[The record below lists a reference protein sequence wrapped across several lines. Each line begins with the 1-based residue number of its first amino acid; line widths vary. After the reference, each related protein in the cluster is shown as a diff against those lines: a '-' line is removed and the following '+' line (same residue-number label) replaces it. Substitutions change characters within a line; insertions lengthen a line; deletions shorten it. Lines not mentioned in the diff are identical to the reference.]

1 MTKLSSQFTDAVEN
15 IILAQSLRVSDFTI
29 GLPLFAM
36 EVIMFPRT
44 VVEVSVQTGDDLNR
58 FLAVGANGV
67 NDSPAAIP
75 AKGQRPRDRQPL
87 PIPTRVDQDW
97 RLAARGP
104 GAADDGLLRDT
115 AFVFEDDPGPLAAGV
130 FFSWAHRRVFHCA
143 ITASSRSRARRAG
156 RCRDQFKSRRMRHT
170 CPG

>member
-1 MTKLSSQFTDAVEN
+1 VTKLSSQFTDAVEN

-75 AKGQRPRDRQPL
+75 AMIGKASL
-87 PIPTRVDQDW
+87 TTE
-97 RLAARGP
+97 
-104 GAADDGLLRDT
+104 LR
-115 AFVFEDDPGPLAAGV
+115 
-130 FFSWAHRRVFHCA
+130 
-143 ITASSRSRARRAG
+143 
-156 RCRDQFKSRRMRHT
+156 
-170 CPG
+170 